1 MGDHPIFDNV
11 LRGFCPPP
19 AKTPLELAQ
28 ERFIR
33 QEHLPKTYQP
43 PRCPIGQM
51 EYIHKFGLLQIV
63 CHLAYD
69 LPEKGINGSPDLAAE
84 TRLISA
90 YINGA
95 EVSEC
100 LDKDLVK
107 LIEITAASQLE
118 D

>member
-1 MGDHPIFDNV
+1 MNAVHPTFAPF
-11 LRGFCPPP
+11 LRAALAHAERQHRIAAFKR
-19 AKTPLELAQ
+19 AKDAV
-28 ERFIR
+28 I
-33 QEHLPKTYQP
+33 HSYQP
-43 PRCPIGQM
+43 PPCPIGWL
-51 EYIHKFGLLQIV
+51 EYIHKFGPLQIV
-63 CHLAYD
+63 CHLEYEI
-69 LPEKGINGSPDLAAE
+69 LEKGINGSPDLAAE